1 MSYIICVATIR
12 TTNLFDSWYSKLR
25 DRQAKA
31 RIAVRIDR
39 LADGN
44 PGQFRNLAGGIGEM
58 KVDVGPGYRIYYTE
72 RSGEVIVL
80 LVGGDKSSQNA
91 DIAKAKEM
99 ARNL

>member
-1 MSYIICVATIR
+1 MSYSNCVATIR
-12 TTNLFDSWYSKLR
+12 TTNIFDSWYSRLR

-44 PGQFRNLAGGIGEM
+44 PGQFRNLTGGISEM

-80 LVGGDKSSQNA
+80 LVGGDKSSQSA
-91 DIAKAKEM
+91 DMAKAREV
-99 ARNL
+99 ARSL

>member
-1 MSYIICVATIR
+1 MATIR
-12 TTNLFDSWYSKLR
+12 TTNIFDSWYSRLR

-44 PGQFRNLAGGIGEM
+44 PGQFRNLTGGISEM

-80 LVGGDKSSQNA
+80 LVGGDKSSQSA
-91 DIAKAKEM
+91 DMAKAREV
-99 ARNL
+99 ARSL